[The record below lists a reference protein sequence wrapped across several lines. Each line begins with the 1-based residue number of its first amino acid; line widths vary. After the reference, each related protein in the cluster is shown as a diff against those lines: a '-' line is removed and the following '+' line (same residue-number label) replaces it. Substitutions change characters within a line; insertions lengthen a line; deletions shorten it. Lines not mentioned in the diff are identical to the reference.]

1 MATPEATTKKAETP
15 FQIVVADLKRHEQQ
29 ITSVLPRHV
38 PSDKFNRIL
47 IAVLSTSPELV
58 KAATASPDARNSL
71 NREVMKA
78 AQDGL
83 VLDGREAAL
92 VKFVVKKKDE
102 KGNDKYVD
110 ELKYMPM
117 VQGVLKRMR
126 NSGEIASIECEVVYQ
141 NDFFD
146 IEKGDN
152 AYLKHRPWYVR
163 EDENITEPGAIRL
176 AYVSALLKDG
186 TRVREVI
193 NKFDVAQLK
202 ASSRSKDKQ
211 GNLVGPWKT
220 WESEMW
226 RKSVL
231 HRAAKYLPKSSDKE
245 NGADVVSLLDRD
257 NELYDVVDSE
267 TGEVTQERKPRAPK
281 PAADPKPSPKMF
293 DGEASEV
300 VEPKPEPKP
309 TARPPAKPA
318 NGSPPA
324 QRRSAAQALGDDPVE
339 DASSGEF
346 PEDGDGDE
354 DLI

>member
-1 MATPEATTKKAETP
+1 MAMPEATTKKAETP

-29 ITSVLPRHV
+29 ITSVLPKHV

-71 NREVMKA
+71 SREVMKA

-92 VKFVVKKKDE
+92 VKFVTKKKDE
-102 KGNDKYVD
+102 NGHDKYVD

-163 EDENITEPGAIRL
+163 EDEGIQEPGAIRL

-193 NKFDVAQLK
+193 NRFDAAQLK
-202 ASSRSKDKQ
+202 AASRSKNKN
-211 GNLVGPWKT
+211 GEVVGPWKN

-245 NGADVVSLLDRD
+245 NGADVVRILDRD

-267 TGEVTQERKPRAPK
+267 TGEVTQERKPRASK
-281 PAADPKPSPKMF
+281 PGQQRAPATL
-293 DGEASEV
+293 EAEATEV

-309 TARPPAKPA
+309 TAKPPAKPA

-324 QRRSAAQALGDDPVE
+324 QRRSAAQAFGDDPVE
-339 DASSGEF
+339 DASSGDA